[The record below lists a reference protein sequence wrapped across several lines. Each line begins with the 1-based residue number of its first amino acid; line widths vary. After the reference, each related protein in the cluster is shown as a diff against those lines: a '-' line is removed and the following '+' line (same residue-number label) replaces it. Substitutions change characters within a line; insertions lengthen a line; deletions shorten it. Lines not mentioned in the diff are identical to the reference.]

1 MSEELHMS
9 DELLSVVVV
18 IGQTFVKNL
27 RSRSVSLSSSPR

>member
-27 RSRSVSLSSSPR
+27 PISLGLAVVFTR